1 MNITIRAE
9 TAADISAIK
18 SVTRRAFEFH
28 PFSHQTEHFIV
39 KALRESG
46 ALSVSLVAEADGIVV
61 GHIAFSPVG
70 IADGSPDWYAL
81 GPISV
86 IPEFQRQGI
95 GAELVGHGIKAL
107 TELSARGCVVL
118 GEPGF
123 YGKFGFKPN
132 PDIMLDGVPE
142 EYFLSLVLTEGK
154 IAGRVTYHTS
164 FSSHG

>member
-28 PFSHQTEHFIV
+28 PFSHQTEHFII

-95 GAELVGHGIKAL
+95 GAELVRHGIKAL
-107 TELSARGCVVL
+107 AGLSARGCVVL

-123 YGKFGFKPN
+123 YGRFGFNPN
-132 PDIMLDGVPE
+132 PDLVLDGVPT
-142 EYFLSLVLTEGK
+142 EYFLSLTLAEGPV
-154 IAGRVTYHTS
+154 AGRVSYHAA